1 MGGRDGDAIEFQV
14 KGGAGVVN
22 HRDGVAQVGR
32 GAGDAVDAH
41 VAHAPD
47 NYQVLDAL
55 LVEDGLQ
62 FGLAERVDEMFEHH
76 RLVGAVED
84 FGVQPRAVGARSEE
98 RCGVGGEFVA
108 DVHHRITGLA
118 KRLNQPCGVVR
129 CGVGAHQRPLA
140 LGEVVVLDIDY
151 DECLLGHDCFLE
163 VCVGCGMKYW
173 RGPSVRGLAAPTIE
187 GGKLTMGVE
196 RAVAELGVLIYP
208 GAQMAAVH
216 GLTDLFGVANRIADE
231 HQAAQLPLL
240 RVSHWQVEGDQVPE
254 RVYDTH
260 PGPAGALVAV
270 LIPPS
275 IGGFSEGQA
284 PQGLIRWLRQQH
296 ANGATLGGVC
306 VGSILLAESG
316 LLDGRSATT
325 HWTSAKAFAE
335 RYPAI
340 KLKADTPIVDDGDLI
355 TTAGLMAWSELGLRL
370 VNRLLGPS
378 IATGTA
384 RFLVV
389 EHSDSA
395 SECGSNFS
403 PILSHGDASILK
415 VQHWLQSTGATDV
428 SLAAMAERAGL
439 EERTFLRRF
448 RAATGLKPTEY
459 CQHLRVGKARE
470 MLEFTNGTIDHIAW
484 TVGYQ
489 DPSAFRATFK
499 KITGLA
505 PSDYRGRF
513 GVTPTAVVAR

>member
-1 MGGRDGDAIEFQV
+1 MDA
-14 KGGAGVVN
+14 N
-22 HRDGVAQVGR
+22 
-32 GAGDAVDAH
+32 
-41 VAHAPD
+41 
-47 NYQVLDAL
+47 
-55 LVEDGLQ
+55 
-62 FGLAERVDEMFEHH
+62 
-76 RLVGAVED
+76 
-84 FGVQPRAVGARSEE
+84 RAIV
-98 RCGVGGEFVA
+98 
-108 DVHHRITGLA
+108 
-118 KRLNQPCGVVR
+118 
-129 CGVGAHQRPLA
+129 
-140 LGEVVVLDIDY
+140 
-151 DECLLGHDCFLE
+151 
-163 VCVGCGMKYW
+163 
-173 RGPSVRGLAAPTIE
+173 
-187 GGKLTMGVE
+187 
-196 RAVAELGVLIYP
+196 ELGVLVYP

-216 GLTDLFGVANRIADE
+216 GLTDLFAVANRIAAE
-231 HQAAQLPLL
+231 HQSAQLPLL
-240 RVSHWQVEGDQVPE
+240 RVSHWRVEGDEVPE
-254 RVYDTH
+254 RVYDSHTA
-260 PGPAGALVAV
+260 PDGPLVAV

-275 IGGFSEGQA
+275 IASFYAGQI
-284 PQGLIRWLRQQH
+284 PQALLNWVRQQH
-296 ANGATLGGVC
+296 AGGATLGGVC

-325 HWTSAKAFAE
+325 HWTSAKSFAE

-370 VNRLLGPS
+370 VDRLLGPS

-384 RFLVV
+384 RFLVI

-428 SLAAMAERAGL
+428 SLTTMAEKAGL

-489 DPSAFRATFK
+489 DPSAFRATFR

-505 PSDYRGRF
+505 PSDYRTRF
-513 GVTPTAVVAR
+513 GVSPTAAATRQ